1 MPGKKENR
9 IITSHK
15 FGFGFLL
22 GISLLGTWICKINI
36 NSGFIWKIKGFQ
48 CVYILK
54 NVPLHTLHL
63 VPLYSRKY
71 EQNFALTFG
80 VQQIAIQIKRGYL

>member
-54 NVPLHTLHL
+54 NVPLLI
-63 VPLYSRKY
+63 YSRKY